1 MNPPSHPGAI
11 LRSRYLEPLDLSA
24 AETAEILGVTRQTV
38 HNVISG
44 KTAISAEMAVRL
56 AKAFRTSAELWLRLQ
71 TAYDL
76 ARVEKSRI
84 KVRPL
89 RPASLRALCPEPYP
103 EGNKRLSSEIDAIVY
118 GARR

>member
-1 MNPPSHPGAI
+1 MKNPPHPGGI
-11 LRSRYLEPLDLSA
+11 LRNGYLEPLDLSV
-24 AETAEILGVTRQTV
+24 AEATEILGVTRQTV

-56 AKAFRTSAELWLRLQ
+56 AKAFGTSAELWLRLQ

-89 RPASLRALCPEPYP
+89 HKTPHRGKRGQPAEELVM
-103 EGNKRLSSEIDAIVY
+103 G
-118 GARR
+118 

>member
-1 MNPPSHPGAI
+1 MKTPSHPGRI
-11 LRSRYLEPLDLSA
+11 LRSGYLEPLDLSV
-24 AETAEILGVTRQTV
+24 AEAAEILGVTRQTV

-56 AKAFRTSAELWLRLQ
+56 AKAFGTSAELWLRLQ

-84 KVRPL
+84 NVRPL
-89 RPASLRALCPEPYP
+89 HKAPQRGKRGQPAEELV
-103 EGNKRLSSEIDAIVY
+103 IV
-118 GARR
+118 